1 MAKWEIIEDKKLK
14 KQVGG
19 AAKAATRNITANKT
33 ASNTQPVTS
42 NQSVIT
48 PIVTKT
54 DKPVYVSKADY
65 TNKRYGAPS
74 ITPQFGQS
82 VQVAN
87 FEGDAQPFYDDVA
100 TNEYKAYVKDYQQK
114 VVDDKVS
121 EFLKANPLPKTD
133 KSKADYIENLS
144 PYDRQ
149 LIQSSS
155 SSNQFLPA
163 FRQYE
168 KRIGENAKKYSFTE
182 AYSDPDKLSEVTHAG
197 LNRFRVFP
205 DATNS
210 IEDFV
215 NPGLWFGQME
225 QGLGDIPKNIRDKN
239 YLAATMAVVNP
250 ILMGR
255 AIGSGS
261 INPLGKS
268 FWTNEVS
275 NAQFINNLVNPLAGI
290 VDANTVKGLGN
301 KAVDKYIGNSFTPE
315 LGNIGAEAFGLGKPN
330 IGSSVDNVVFKL
342 ESNYGGLN
350 NASKALNEHISG
362 IKQGFSDKRPFFEKF
377 PITDSQKAKV
387 YAAQDKALAEG
398 KQFIQDWYY
407 GKGLDLHPDIVKK
420 MQEINPSF
428 TPSLEDNTSLLRSK
442 GVFQNPFNQTNDIL
456 ASTRRGILNK
466 ENISNYAK
474 KYMLDN
480 RNMIYGVNIPS
491 TNESITLRNRG
502 LYHHSPEAIKNT
514 VVHEAGHTAQKLG
527 KVYAT
532 PTGDTFVISPF
543 GNIQTYDPSFT
554 KYYYANPN
562 TKEGKLFEE
571 AMVKTIPHVKDA
583 QGFIIKEGYRWA
595 ASPGELHSEL
605 LTAREKLTDS
615 YVKHGYDRKE
625 IINQIRGNVSDEQ
638 IDWMIKNNNLNRF
651 FKKTTS
657 PELKRKVIRML
668 YTGIPGAI
676 GLGAASELQQKQTGG
691 IIEDPRGQWAHPG
704 SITKIPSNQITMQDV
719 NYPVL
724 GVSDRGH
731 TQMMYP
737 GEDYSFRGNSVTEYP
752 MMQGGGRYISESVQP
767 QPSKNYTGT
776 FLPINRDPYGNARKK
791 LFDNENKSPSTE
803 SVIGINDDSGYYN
816 IPTVVNGVRL
826 SDEDAV
832 NNFYDN
838 GMYHTGYF
846 NTQEEADRSA
856 DYRER
861 ANIGLL
867 STGLYKYGGEVNFTY
882 AGENHRVYKKE
893 SPTGNGKG
901 IEGHIMVNHPT
912 ENKGK
917 WDTIDLTK
925 ITNGKVKTVAQ
936 GVASTKKWHKE
947 NPEYAN
953 GGQISSW
960 EIIEDLP
967 KAQNGITTNFI
978 RKDISDTE
986 TKKVQTELVK
996 AGYDIGLTGSSKDG
1010 IDGKWGPKTEK
1021 AYQDFI
1027 AKQKAS
1033 ILNKEISS
1041 IVKPETIISFS
1052 NEDNNQEL
1060 LNNKYAEMMKSLEAQ
1075 IKQLED
1081 EKLRVSKVRTNV
1093 IPTAKKIA
1101 DSDNFSQNFEWWETE
1116 EGKNYTA
1123 FLNAKNPQELE
1134 IARKNLSSR
1143 VKNLLPNSGK
1153 YTVSKWDKSTNDWNP
1168 QNKPSRE
1175 LYCTPYGCFAY
1186 QKAGASDVPI
1196 VSGNIGFQSMASN
1209 KNLPFEKVSNPEP
1222 GDIGLLI
1229 GYSPKDYSNPSLGYT
1244 DRAHHTVIYN
1254 NKDAKGVVNAYNAD
1268 NGERLNYELD
1278 QFPLEP
1284 KNPKSSNKRFEY
1296 YRYVG
1301 QTNKMQDAINKS
1313 KEELA
1318 NIENQIKAIKNQPI
1332 QLNRMELKP
1341 LDIPFTNEMM
1351 IKPAFQNGGQTKS
1364 NWEIIEDVPKMQHGG
1379 GYIKNYNK
1387 KFPPI
1392 YLSDPND
1399 PRIGLYSVKGNQ
1411 YLYREPN
1418 LKKQEKIIP
1427 MNVMGLET
1435 LIPSQTMQKV
1445 PVPNPI
1451 TSIPKDYYTIKT
1463 GSSYRNPETGAFEQ
1477 KTFKIDKVT
1486 GKRIT
1491 EPTFQ
1496 NGGQTKSNWE
1506 ILEDTNEDYEYKN
1519 GGKTPAWQ
1527 RKEGKSPTG
1536 GLNAKGR
1543 ASLKKEGHDIKPP
1556 QPEGG
1561 SRKKSFCARM
1571 TGLKKKLTGSKKAN
1585 DPNSRVNLSLK
1596 KWKC

>member
-225 QGLGDIPKNIRDKN
+225 QGLGNIPKNIRDKN

-250 ILMGR
+250 LLMGR

-315 LGNIGAEAFGLGKPN
+315 LGNIGAEAFGLGKPTVLENTSFVNTVEPQTSFFSRNPSVFTNRTIPQETTDLSRREIFNRISQRQPTTRRTYTLGNEEDLVRFNANNNLLPPPSEYQTAMNLLGVNFSEAELNAMNVRDIARGLQDN
-330 IGSSVDNVVFKL
+330 INTSSNMSRIDLDALTPYKNLTLDQLVIKNPSLAEKLKNAFK
-342 ESNYGGLN
+342 
-350 NASKALNEHISG
+350 G
-362 IKQGFSDKRPFFEKF
+362 IK
-377 PITDSQKAKV
+377 
-387 YAAQDKALAEG
+387 
-398 KQFIQDWYY
+398 
-407 GKGLDLHPDIVKK
+407 
-420 MQEINPSF
+420 
-428 TPSLEDNTSLLRSK
+428 
-442 GVFQNPFNQTNDIL
+442 
-456 ASTRRGILNK
+456 
-466 ENISNYAK
+466 SN
-474 KYMLDN
+474 
-480 RNMIYGVNIPS
+480 
-491 TNESITLRNRG
+491 
-502 LYHHSPEAIKNT
+502 IKNVADKTAEKLT
-514 VVHEAGHTAQKLG
+514 VANQKLG
-527 KVYAT
+527 EIIEPLPIINENKFQKDLTEKLNTGVGIKKGNTQISLKQRYPEYNPYEYQVFIKTPDAT
-532 PTGDTFVISPF
+532 DLIHS
-543 GNIQTYDPSFT
+543 GNMQLRPEINQRSFT
-554 KYYYANPN
+554 DILLNKNKYQGLQKPYDFPLEKLKGNPN
-562 TKEGKLFEE
+562 FNLDLPEYKGISAEIGEATKQALKNQNKKFDLLSSKSHTDEGGTRYLTEFLNGRKPVIDISGNKEWLEMATELKNSLKGKPIKKEEVKKILAGDKYGASPNEEYKAILKNKLFPKG
-571 AMVKTIPHVKDA
+571 VQFKY
-583 QGFIIKEGYRWA
+583 KE
-595 ASPGELHSEL
+595 
-605 LTAREKLTDS
+605 
-615 YVKHGYDRKE
+615 
-625 IINQIRGNVSDEQ
+625 
-638 IDWMIKNNNLNRF
+638 
-651 FKKTTS
+651 
-657 PELKRKVIRML
+657 
-668 YTGIPGAI
+668 
-676 GLGAASELQQKQTGG
+676 GG
-691 IIEDPRGQWAHPG
+691 IIEDPMGQWAHPG
-704 SITKIPSNQITMQDV
+704 SVTRIPSNQITMKNV

-724 GVSDRGH
+724 GVSDKGH

-752 MMQGGGRYISESVQP
+752 MMQSGGRYIPESVQP

-791 LFDNENKSPSTE
+791 LFDNENGSPSTE

-826 SDEDAV
+826 SDDDAV

-861 ANIGLL
+861 ANIGLS

-882 AGENHRVYKKE
+882 AGENHRVYEKV

-925 ITNGKVKTVAQ
+925 ITNGKVKTVPQ

-953 GGQISSW
+953 GG
-960 EIIEDLP
+960 
-967 KAQNGITTNFI
+967 
-978 RKDISDTE
+978 
-986 TKKVQTELVK
+986 
-996 AGYDIGLTGSSKDG
+996 
-1010 IDGKWGPKTEK
+1010 
-1021 AYQDFI
+1021 
-1027 AKQKAS
+1027 
-1033 ILNKEISS
+1033 
-1041 IVKPETIISFS
+1041 
-1052 NEDNNQEL
+1052 
-1060 LNNKYAEMMKSLEAQ
+1060 
-1075 IKQLED
+1075 
-1081 EKLRVSKVRTNV
+1081 
-1093 IPTAKKIA
+1093 KI
-1101 DSDNFSQNFEWWETE
+1101 
-1116 EGKNYTA
+1116 
-1123 FLNAKNPQELE
+1123 
-1134 IARKNLSSR
+1134 
-1143 VKNLLPNSGK
+1143 
-1153 YTVSKWDKSTNDWNP
+1153 
-1168 QNKPSRE
+1168 
-1175 LYCTPYGCFAY
+1175 
-1186 QKAGASDVPI
+1186 
-1196 VSGNIGFQSMASN
+1196 
-1209 KNLPFEKVSNPEP
+1209 
-1222 GDIGLLI
+1222 
-1229 GYSPKDYSNPSLGYT
+1229 
-1244 DRAHHTVIYN
+1244 
-1254 NKDAKGVVNAYNAD
+1254 
-1268 NGERLNYELD
+1268 
-1278 QFPLEP
+1278 
-1284 KNPKSSNKRFEY
+1284 
-1296 YRYVG
+1296 
-1301 QTNKMQDAINKS
+1301 
-1313 KEELA
+1313 
-1318 NIENQIKAIKNQPI
+1318 
-1332 QLNRMELKP
+1332 
-1341 LDIPFTNEMM
+1341 
-1351 IKPAFQNGGQTKS
+1351 
-1364 NWEIIEDVPKMQHGG
+1364 
-1379 GYIKNYNK
+1379 
-1387 KFPPI
+1387 
-1392 YLSDPND
+1392 
-1399 PRIGLYSVKGNQ
+1399 
-1411 YLYREPN
+1411 
-1418 LKKQEKIIP
+1418 
-1427 MNVMGLET
+1427 
-1435 LIPSQTMQKV
+1435 
-1445 PVPNPI
+1445 
-1451 TSIPKDYYTIKT
+1451 
-1463 GSSYRNPETGAFEQ
+1463 
-1477 KTFKIDKVT
+1477 
-1486 GKRIT
+1486 
-1491 EPTFQ
+1491 
-1496 NGGQTKSNWE
+1496 SNWE

-1527 RKEGKSPTG
+1527 RKEGKSPSG

>member
-87 FEGDAQPFYDDVA
+87 FEGDKQPFYDDVA

-225 QGLGDIPKNIRDKN
+225 QGLGNIPKNIRDKN

-250 ILMGR
+250 LLMGR

-275 NAQFINNLVNPLAGI
+275 NAQFINSLVNPLAGI

-301 KAVDKYIGNSFTPE
+301 KVLNNYGREAFTPM
-315 LGNIGAEAFGLGKPN
+315 LDNVGVEAFGAGKQN

-350 NASKALNEHISG
+350 NASKALDEHLSG
-362 IKQGFSDKRPFFEKF
+362 IQIGLFDKRPFFEKF
-377 PITDSQKAKV
+377 PITSSQKAKV

-398 KQFIQDWYY
+398 KQFIKDWYY
-407 GKGLDLHPDIVKK
+407 GKDLDLNPDIVKK
-420 MQEINPSF
+420 MQEIDPSF
-428 TPSLEDNTSLLRSK
+428 TLSPQDNTSLFKSK
-442 GVFQNPFNQTNDIL
+442 GVFFQNPFNQTNDIL
-456 ASTRRGILNK
+456 VSTRRGILNK

-480 RNMIYGVNIPS
+480 RNKFYGVNIPN

-502 LYHHSPEAIKNT
+502 FYHHSPEAIKKT
-514 VVHEAGHTAQKLG
+514 VIHEAGHTAQKLG
-527 KVYAT
+527 TVYGSR
-532 PTGDTFVISPF
+532 TGDTFVISPF
-543 GNIQTYDPSFT
+543 DNIQTYDPDVT
-554 KYYYANPN
+554 GYYYANPN
-562 TKEGKLFEE
+562 TKEGKLFQE
-571 AMVKTIPHVKDA
+571 AMVKTKPHVKDA
-583 QGFIIKEGYRWA
+583 QGRIIKEGYRWE

-605 LTAREKLTDS
+605 LPARSNLIDS
-615 YVKHGYDRKE
+615 YVAQGYDRKE
-625 IINQIRGNVSDEQ
+625 VTDMLRSNPTDEQ
-638 IDWMIKNNNLNRF
+638 IDWMVKNNNLNRF

-676 GLGAASELQQKQTGG
+676 GLGAASALQQKKHGG
-691 IIEDPRGQWAHPG
+691 IIEDSMGQWAHPG
-704 SITKIPSNQITMQDV
+704 SITRIPSNQITMQGV

-737 GEDYSFRGNSVTEYP
+737 GEDYSFKGKSVTEYP
-752 MMQGGGRYISESVQP
+752 MMQS
-767 QPSKNYTGT
+767 
-776 FLPINRDPYGNARKK
+776 
-791 LFDNENKSPSTE
+791 
-803 SVIGINDDSGYYN
+803 
-816 IPTVVNGVRL
+816 
-826 SDEDAV
+826 
-832 NNFYDN
+832 
-838 GMYHTGYF
+838 
-846 NTQEEADRSA
+846 
-856 DYRER
+856 
-861 ANIGLL
+861 
-867 STGLYKYGGEVNFTY
+867 GGEVNFTY
-882 AGENHRVYKKE
+882 AGENHRVYEKE

-925 ITNGKVKTVAQ
+925 ITNGKVKTVPQ

-953 GGQISSW
+953 GG
-960 EIIEDLP
+960 
-967 KAQNGITTNFI
+967 
-978 RKDISDTE
+978 
-986 TKKVQTELVK
+986 
-996 AGYDIGLTGSSKDG
+996 
-1010 IDGKWGPKTEK
+1010 
-1021 AYQDFI
+1021 
-1027 AKQKAS
+1027 
-1033 ILNKEISS
+1033 
-1041 IVKPETIISFS
+1041 
-1052 NEDNNQEL
+1052 
-1060 LNNKYAEMMKSLEAQ
+1060 
-1075 IKQLED
+1075 
-1081 EKLRVSKVRTNV
+1081 
-1093 IPTAKKIA
+1093 KI
-1101 DSDNFSQNFEWWETE
+1101 
-1116 EGKNYTA
+1116 
-1123 FLNAKNPQELE
+1123 
-1134 IARKNLSSR
+1134 
-1143 VKNLLPNSGK
+1143 
-1153 YTVSKWDKSTNDWNP
+1153 
-1168 QNKPSRE
+1168 
-1175 LYCTPYGCFAY
+1175 
-1186 QKAGASDVPI
+1186 
-1196 VSGNIGFQSMASN
+1196 
-1209 KNLPFEKVSNPEP
+1209 
-1222 GDIGLLI
+1222 
-1229 GYSPKDYSNPSLGYT
+1229 
-1244 DRAHHTVIYN
+1244 
-1254 NKDAKGVVNAYNAD
+1254 
-1268 NGERLNYELD
+1268 
-1278 QFPLEP
+1278 
-1284 KNPKSSNKRFEY
+1284 
-1296 YRYVG
+1296 
-1301 QTNKMQDAINKS
+1301 
-1313 KEELA
+1313 
-1318 NIENQIKAIKNQPI
+1318 
-1332 QLNRMELKP
+1332 
-1341 LDIPFTNEMM
+1341 
-1351 IKPAFQNGGQTKS
+1351 
-1364 NWEIIEDVPKMQHGG
+1364 
-1379 GYIKNYNK
+1379 
-1387 KFPPI
+1387 
-1392 YLSDPND
+1392 
-1399 PRIGLYSVKGNQ
+1399 
-1411 YLYREPN
+1411 
-1418 LKKQEKIIP
+1418 
-1427 MNVMGLET
+1427 
-1435 LIPSQTMQKV
+1435 
-1445 PVPNPI
+1445 
-1451 TSIPKDYYTIKT
+1451 
-1463 GSSYRNPETGAFEQ
+1463 
-1477 KTFKIDKVT
+1477 
-1486 GKRIT
+1486 
-1491 EPTFQ
+1491 
-1496 NGGQTKSNWE
+1496 SNWE

-1556 QPEGG
+1556 QPQGG